1 METGSENKKKHILI
15 RLMTE
20 KDLDQVMAIETQSFP
35 HPWRRSFF
43 ASDIFRPD
51 ALCIVAEDISG
62 VVGYLIAWGREEVHI
77 ANIAVAAK
85 AQHRGIGTRL
95 METALQFARHQGAE
109 NIYLEVRASNT
120 GAQKFYRKFD
130 FIPTYIR
137 RGYYEN
143 GEDAIVMEREIK
155 EKDNPPSL

>member
-1 METGSENKKKHILI
+1 MSSEHKKPRILI
-15 RLMTE
+15 RPMTE
-20 KDLDQVMAIETQSFP
+20 KDLARVMVIETQSFP
-35 HPWRRSFF
+35 NPWRRSFF

-51 ALCIVAEDISG
+51 ALCIVAEDSSS

-77 ANIAVAAK
+77 ANIAVAAEVRH
-85 AQHRGIGTRL
+85 QGIGNKL
-95 METALQFARHQGAE
+95 METVLQFARLQGAE
-109 NIYLEVRASNT
+109 SIYLEVRASNT
-120 GAQKFYRKFD
+120 VAQKFYRKFG

-155 EKDNPPSL
+155 EKDAPPYRYR

>member
-1 METGSENKKKHILI
+1 MGMNIKKERVLV

-35 HPWRRSFF
+35 NPWRRSFF

-51 ALCIVAEDISG
+51 ALCIVAEDNSG
-62 VVGYLIAWGREEVHI
+62 VIGYLVAWGREEVHI
-77 ANIAVAAK
+77 ANIAVAA
-85 AQHRGIGTRL
+85 AFRRQGIGTRL
-95 METALQFARHQGAE
+95 MEAALQFARHQGAK
-109 NIYLEVRASNT
+109 NVYLEVRASNT
-120 GAQKFYRKFD
+120 AAQKFYRKFD
-130 FIPTYIR
+130 FIPTYTR

-155 EKDNPPSL
+155 EKR